1 MHENVFQAFPSF
13 ILMSLFALV
22 GTGQPE
28 AFERRNDLFAA
39 LYNRR
44 SWIFAFT
51 SRELRTG
58 MYINLRNQLSHLTDK
73 TVKTAFAYAGRL
85 CHQIGVF

>member
-1 MHENVFQAFPSF
+1 
-13 ILMSLFALV
+13 MSLFALV

-51 SRELRTG
+51 SRELRAG
-58 MYINLRNQLSHLTDK
+58 MFISLRNQLGLSHLTCK

-85 CHQIGVF
+85 GHQIGVF